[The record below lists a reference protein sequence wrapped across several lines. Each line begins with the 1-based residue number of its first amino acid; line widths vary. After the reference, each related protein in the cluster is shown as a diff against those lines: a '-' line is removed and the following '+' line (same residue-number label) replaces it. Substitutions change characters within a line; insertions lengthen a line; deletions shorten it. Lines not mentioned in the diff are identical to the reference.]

1 MASTRMMSRMEMPFL
16 GDEEDDDDDLVVLEG
31 LDGVGFWR
39 WRSSEDIVVILLFV
53 VVCVCDGGEIVGL

>member
-1 MASTRMMSRMEMPFL
+1 MPFL

-39 WRSSEDIVVILLFV
+39 WRSSEDMVSCCCMLYVYVMVVR
-53 VVCVCDGGEIVGL
+53 

>member
-16 GDEEDDDDDLVVLEG
+16 GDEDDDDEEDLLVVLEG

-39 WRSSEDIVVILLFV
+39 WRSSEDMVVA
-53 VVCVCDGGEIVGL
+53 VCCCT